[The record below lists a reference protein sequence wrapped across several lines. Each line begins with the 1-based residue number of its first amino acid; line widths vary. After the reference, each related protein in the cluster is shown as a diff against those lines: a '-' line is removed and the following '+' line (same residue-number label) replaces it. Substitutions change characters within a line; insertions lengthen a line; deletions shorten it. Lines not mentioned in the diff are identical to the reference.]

1 MQRSKHKPKEHFT
14 VEIDTGIFFLKEE
27 KKERVMVK
35 MDNTLPKVWLFI
47 TVLVD
52 FIYFSLPFTQAAF
65 RRLGF

>member
-35 MDNTLPKVWLFI
+35 MDNTLPKV
-47 TVLVD
+47 
-52 FIYFSLPFTQAAF
+52 
-65 RRLGF
+65 